1 MSVQETQS
9 SMDIDEKNNDNSKI
23 EKTEA
28 KLTFSIENLLAGKF
42 SKYDQAKENS
52 YTDNELV
59 NPSTSG
65 AVTDCFRGF
74 QESDVN
80 CASDDDDRA
89 STESSE
95 QVDVESSTVEDAQE
109 FTDEKIDYQQSGPCS
124 SRGKRA
130 RTAFSAQQIKSL
142 EAEFEKNRY
151 LSVAARGRL
160 ARQLRLTETQI
171 KIWFQNRRTKWKR
184 KYTNDVELLAQ
195 QYYSSLGVVS
205 PRPMFVGDRLWI
217 FNYPNRVPPTQ
228 QQQWMK
234 SLNSI
239 ANLNSH
245 HQLIERNMFRPI
257 PKPEISP
264 FLIPP
269 TATYPNERVFMNN
282 LNMAGNVNAKIPA
295 QNRLVPREVYNNM
308 ATAQKTMDV
317 YKNNILSHN
326 SPPQEPN
333 VDHLRRLEENFSI

>member
-1 MSVQETQS
+1 MNPQTEA
-9 SMDIDEKNNDNSKI
+9 MDVEEQN
-23 EKTEA
+23 EARTERTEA
-28 KLTFSIENLLAGKF
+28 KLPFSIDNLLSDKF
-42 SKYDQAKENS
+42 NKEAKQNTSADDINPEFAD
-52 YTDNELV
+52 YTRRYIEGVYHDGVGNNEV
-59 NPSTSG
+59 DSG
-65 AVTDCFRGF
+65 EV
-74 QESDVN
+74 
-80 CASDDDDRA
+80 SDDEKSDD
-89 STESSE
+89 
-95 QVDVESSTVEDAQE
+95 VDVESAGADAQ
-109 FTDEKIDYQQSGPCS
+109 DPEKAADYQQSGCS

-195 QYYSSLGVVS
+195 QYYSSLGIVA

-217 FNYPNRVPPTQ
+217 FNYPNRIPPTQ

-234 SLNSI
+234 SINNI
-239 ANLNSH
+239 ASVNAP
-245 HQLIERNMFRPI
+245 QIERNMLRPF
-257 PKPEISP
+257 PKPDIPP

-269 TATYPNERVFMNN
+269 HTYPSERFFTERTLN
-282 LNMAGNVNAKIPA
+282 LAGSANVKIPA
-295 QNRLVPREVYNNM
+295 QNRLLPREVYSNM
-308 ATAQKTMDV
+308 ATAQRNMDV
-317 YKNNILSHN
+317 YKNNILSH
-326 SPPQEPN
+326 SPTQESN

>member
-1 MSVQETQS
+1 MNTEEIN
-9 SMDIDEKNNDNSKI
+9 MDIDTDTKND
-23 EKTEA
+23 KTDT
-28 KLTFSIENLLAGKF
+28 KLAFSIENLLADKF
-42 SKYDQAKENS
+42 VASNDAHA
-52 YTDNELV
+52 
-59 NPSTSG
+59 STSEHG
-65 AVTDCFRGF
+65 YNLNNASV
-74 QESDVN
+74 SDHD
-80 CASDDDDRA
+80 SDEDN
-89 STESSE
+89 STHSSE
-95 QVDVESSTVEDAQE
+95 HVDVEASADAPDYLED
-109 FTDEKIDYQQSGPCS
+109 KRLDYQQSGSC

-195 QYYSSLGVVS
+195 QYYSSLGIVS

-217 FNYPNRVPPTQ
+217 FNYPNRLPPTQ

-234 SLNSI
+234 SINNITNVPQNPMVDRTL
-239 ANLNSH
+239 
-245 HQLIERNMFRPI
+245 FRPL
-257 PKPEISP
+257 PKPDLPP

-269 TATYPNERVFMNN
+269 TYTNDRVLNLERNYMG
-282 LNMAGNVNAKIPA
+282 GNVKFPA
-295 QNRLVPREVYNNM
+295 QTRLVPREVYSNM
-308 ATAQKTMDV
+308 ANVQRNMDI
-317 YKNNILSHN
+317 YKNNILSHS
-326 SPPQEPN
+326 SPPQESS

>member
-1 MSVQETQS
+1 MSVQETES
-9 SMDIDEKNNDNSKI
+9 SMDVDEVEGESKI
-23 EKTEA
+23 EKTDS
-28 KLTFSIENLLAGKF
+28 KLPFSIENLLAGKF
-42 SKYDQAKENS
+42 DKSGHAKEIC
-52 YTDNELV
+52 YTDEDKV

-65 AVTDCFRGF
+65 SGELDCFRSF
-74 QESDVN
+74 TKSDVN
-80 CASDDDDRA
+80 CASDDDDGA
-89 STESSE
+89 SSESSE
-95 QVDVESSTVEDAQE
+95 PVDVEGSTVEDTQDFGDGKA
-109 FTDEKIDYQQSGPCS
+109 DYQQSGPCS

-195 QYYSSLGVVS
+195 QYYSSLGIVA

-217 FNYPNRVPPTQ
+217 FNYPNRVPPIQ

-234 SLNSI
+234 SLNNI
-239 ANLNSH
+239 ANINTHS
-245 HQLIERNMFRPI
+245 QIVERNVFRPI

-269 TATYPNERVFMNN
+269 STTYPNDRVFMNN
-282 LNMAGNVNAKIPA
+282 INLAGGVNGKIPA

-317 YKNNILSHN
+317 YKNNILSHS

>member
-1 MSVQETQS
+1 MNPSDTP
-9 SMDIDEKNNDNSKI
+9 MDVDDADA
-23 EKTEA
+23 EA
-28 KLTFSIENLLAGKF
+28 KVEKSDAKLPFSIESLLADKF
-42 SKYDQAKENS
+42 DKADSVKEA
-52 YTDNELV
+52 NEDAHA
-59 NPSTSG
+59 STSG
-65 AVTDCFRGF
+65 TGYFKNNSDSEVHCETDEEDR
-74 QESDVN
+74 ESN
-80 CASDDDDRA
+80 L
-89 STESSE
+89 SSE
-95 QVDVESSTVEDAQE
+95 HVDVEGSTVGDAQ
-109 FTDEKIDYQQSGPCS
+109 DYLDDKRHDYQQSGSS

-195 QYYSSLGVVS
+195 QYYSSLGIVA

-217 FNYPNRVPPTQ
+217 FNYPNRLPPTQ

-234 SLNSI
+234 SLTNIS
-239 ANLNSH
+239 NTHNP
-245 HQLIERNMFRPI
+245 LIERNVFRTM
-257 PKPEISP
+257 PKPDMPP

-269 TATYPNERVFMNN
+269 PSTYPNERVFHDRN
-282 LNMAGNVNAKIPA
+282 LNMTGNVKIPA

-308 ATAQKTMDV
+308 ATTQRNMDL
-317 YKNNILSHN
+317 YRNNILSHN
-326 SPPQEPN
+326 SPPQEAN